1 MDMSECPVCDSKNI
15 ELKEKLKEIF
25 VPMAKPAMQRIL
37 VCHCK
42 DCGSDIRLR
51 SDSQEDVEAKIREKA
66 NESMPML
73 IKKINEA
80 GISDARLER
89 ALDLAAHTVNRWK
102 QGSQISAAVLAL
114 TRLLA
119 SQPKLVEFAEEGF
132 ADSDMIINIQ
142 RTRDFYRNTFRF
154 GSLSTSFCLPKED
167 DDFIENELKKVFSE
181 ESKSEYSTMGT
192 CAHEYCV

>member
-15 ELKEKLKEIF
+15 EIKEKLKEIF
-25 VPMAKPAMQRIL
+25 VPMAKPAMQRVL

-42 DCGSDIRLR
+42 DCGSDIRLS

-66 NESMPML
+66 NESMPLL

-102 QGSQISAAVLAL
+102 QGTQISAAVLAL
-114 TRLLA
+114 ARLIA

-132 ADSDMIINIQ
+132 ADSDMTINVQ
-142 RTRDFYRNTFRF
+142 RPLDFYRNVFRYD
-154 GSLSTSFCLPKED
+154 SSTPFCLKTEE
-167 DDFIENELKKVFSE
+167 DDFIENELKKIFSE
-181 ESKSEYSTMGT
+181 ESNSEYSSMGACT
-192 CAHEYCV
+192 HEYCV